1 MNKGNIIDML
11 QNLKSNITIIY
22 KKVLQNIKE
31 QTKSGDTETQ
41 KSYSQYILYGVIIVL
56 INLVGLTLYFRVDL
70 TKNSVYSLSPISKEV
85 VSSLEEPLTIK
96 IFFNKDL
103 PAPYNAVYRYLQ
115 DLMVEYDNAGN
126 RYFHYEFVDVE
137 KQKDAASDFGIYPV
151 QIREIQNDQ
160 VKFRN
165 AFMGL
170 AIIHGDLIEKIDSIT
185 EPEGLEYR
193 ITTLIKKMNG
203 KIDSLLKLKNPI
215 TITLYASS
223 NLPIP
228 GMQNLNER
236 VYAEVQKCNIRNY
249 NKIQYRYIDP
259 LQNPQGTTLAQMYG
273 LPTLRWPRFTT
284 MEGRTV
290 EPGEGMVGIVV
301 EYNNKFETVQIL
313 SRSIFGQYSV
323 GDLTRLE
330 DTLNAAIDN
339 LISINPKVGYIVG
352 HGERDINDEQNGAAQ
367 FRKMI
372 GDMYDL
378 VTIDITKDEIPD
390 DIATIIINGPRSMF
404 SEYELYKI
412 DQFLMRGGSAV
423 MLLNSY
429 VEQQMQG
436 MQMFQRPPQALPV
449 FTGLEGMLAHYGVK
463 IGRDIVMDKQCF
475 IAQQRG
481 LGELTIYFAPMI
493 SEEGLSKDNEITK
506 YLKKIVFLKASS
518 ISVDETL
525 LKENKASVQYVVKSS
540 PYSWLQQGNINF
552 LPWGANPPQDSSLK
566 QYNLAVLVQGNL
578 KSYFADKQPKID
590 VKTKET
596 KGKDYVQEEA
606 LKQSVK
612 PVKLFVAGTSEI
624 TGRNIIDEEGKS
636 PNAVFMHNV
645 IDYMQGNYAI
655 PQMRSKGLSFNPIK
669 ETSDTAKSVIK
680 GINIAGLP
688 LLVIL
693 AGVLYMWRRTIRRR
707 RIEEQFSSMR

>member
-1 MNKGNIIDML
+1 MDKAKIKNSIRTWINTIKTQYTQLL
-11 QNLKSNITIIY
+11 QKLGTDSNRV
-22 KKVLQNIKE
+22 KDE
-31 QTKSGDTETQ
+31 SQ
-41 KSYSQYILYGVIIVL
+41 KSYSQYILYAVIIVL
-56 INLVGLTLYFRVDL
+56 INLVGLTLYFRLDL

-96 IFFNKDL
+96 IFFSDDL

-115 DLMVEYDNAGN
+115 DLMVEYDSAGN
-126 RYFHYEFVDVE
+126 KYFSYEFINVE
-137 KQKDAASDFGIYPV
+137 KHKDAAGDFGIYPV
-151 QIREIQNDQ
+151 QIREIKNDQ

-165 AFMGL
+165 AYMGL

-203 KIDSLLKLKNPI
+203 KIDSLLKLKDPI
-215 TITLYASS
+215 MVTLYASS

-249 NKIQYRYIDP
+249 NKIQYRFIDP
-259 LQNPQGTTLAQMYG
+259 LQNPQGNALAQMYG
-273 LPTLRWPRFTT
+273 LPMLNWPRFTT
-284 MEGRTV
+284 MEGKVV
-290 EPGEGMVGIVV
+290 EPGRGMVGIVIA
-301 EYNNKFETVQIL
+301 YNNKFETVQIL
-313 SRSIFGQYSV
+313 TRSIFGQYAI

-330 DTLNAAIDN
+330 DMLNAAIDN

-367 FRKMI
+367 FRKLI

-378 VTIDITKDEIPD
+378 VTIDITKDEIPN
-390 DIATIIINGPRSMF
+390 DIITIIINGPRSMY
-404 SEYELYKI
+404 SDYELFKI
-412 DQFLMRGGSAV
+412 DQFLMRGGNAV
-423 MLLNSY
+423 VLLDSF

-436 MQMFQRPPQALPV
+436 MQMFQRPPQAIPV
-449 FTGLEGMLAHYGVK
+449 FSGLEGMLNHYGIT

-493 SEEGLSKDNEITK
+493 SEQGLSQESEITK

-518 ISVDETL
+518 ITVNEAL
-525 LKENKASVQYVVKSS
+525 LKEHNASVQYIVKSS
-540 PYSWLQQGNINF
+540 PYSWLQQGNISF
-552 LPWGANPPQDSSLK
+552 MPWGANPPQDSALK
-566 QYNLAVLVQGNL
+566 QYTMSVLVQGNM
-578 KSYFADKQPKID
+578 KSYFADKMPQMDSNKA
-590 VKTKET
+590 
-596 KGKDYVQEEA
+596 KGSQVVEQSVI
-606 LKQSVK
+606 KQSVK
-612 PVKLFVAGTSEI
+612 PIKLFVAGTSEI

-636 PNAVFMHNV
+636 PNAAFMHNV

-669 ETSDTAKSVIK
+669 ETSDTAKSIIK

-688 LLVIL
+688 LLVIV
-693 AGVLYMWRRTIRRR
+693 AGLLYMWRRNIRRK
-707 RIEEQFSSMR
+707 RIEEQFSSLR

>member
-1 MNKGNIIDML
+1 MDKGKIKDIVNNLIDKATTIYTQAL
-11 QNLKSNITIIY
+11 QK
-22 KKVLQNIKE
+22 IKE
-31 QTKSGDTETQ
+31 NTKPGDEKTR
-41 KSYSQYILYGVIIVL
+41 KSYSHFVLYGVIIVL
-56 INLVGLTLYFRVDL
+56 VNLVGLTLYFRLDL
-70 TKNSVYSLSPISKEV
+70 TKNSVYSLSPVSKEV

-115 DLMVEYDNAGN
+115 DLMVEYDNAAN
-126 RYFHYEFVDVE
+126 RYFSYEFVDVE

-151 QIREIQNDQ
+151 QIREIRNDQ

-203 KIDSLLKLKNPI
+203 KIDSLLKLQQPI
-215 TITLYASS
+215 TVTLYASS

-236 VYAEVQKCNIRNY
+236 VYAEVQKCNVRNY

-259 LQNPQGTTLAQMYG
+259 VQNPQAITLAQMYG
-273 LPTLRWPRFTT
+273 LPMLKWPRFTT
-284 MEGRTV
+284 MEGRAV
-290 EPGEGMVGIVV
+290 DPGEGMVGIVV
-301 EYNNKFETVQIL
+301 EYANKFETVQIL
-313 SRSIFGQYSV
+313 TRSIFGQYAI
-323 GDLTRLE
+323 GDLARLE
-330 DTLNAAIDN
+330 DMLNAAIDN
-339 LISINPKVGYIVG
+339 LISINPKVGYIIG

-378 VTIDITKDEIPD
+378 VTIDITKDEIPG
-390 DIATIIINGPRSMF
+390 DIATIIINGPRSMY
-404 SEYELYKI
+404 SDYELFKI

-423 MLLNSY
+423 VLLDSY

-449 FTGLEGMLAHYGVK
+449 FTGIEGMLAHYGVTV
-463 IGRDIVMDKQCF
+463 GRDIVMDKQCF

-481 LGELTIYFAPMI
+481 IGELTIYFAPMI
-493 SEEGLSKDNEITK
+493 SEDGLSKDSEITK

-518 ISVDETL
+518 ILVNEAL
-525 LKENKASVQYVVKSS
+525 LKENKASVKYIVKSS
-540 PYSWLQQGNINF
+540 PYSWLQQGNISF
-552 LPWGANPPQDSSLK
+552 MPWGANPPQDSALK
-566 QYNLAVLVQGNL
+566 QYNLAVLVQGNI
-578 KSYFADKQPKID
+578 KSYFADKQPVID
-590 VKTKET
+590 TKEKAKTKEF
-596 KGKDYVQEEA
+596 VQQEVV
-606 LKQSVK
+606 KQSIK

-645 IDYMQGNYAI
+645 IDFMQGNYTI

-680 GINIAGLP
+680 GVNIAGLP

-693 AGVLYMWRRTIRRR
+693 AGVLYMWRRKIRRK
-707 RIEEQFSSMR
+707 RIEEQFYSMV

>member
-1 MNKGNIIDML
+1 
-11 QNLKSNITIIY
+11 
-22 KKVLQNIKE
+22 
-31 QTKSGDTETQ
+31 
-41 KSYSQYILYGVIIVL
+41 
-56 INLVGLTLYFRVDL
+56 
-70 TKNSVYSLSPISKEV
+70 
-85 VSSLEEPLTIK
+85 
-96 IFFNKDL
+96 
-103 PAPYNAVYRYLQ
+103 
-115 DLMVEYDNAGN
+115 
-126 RYFHYEFVDVE
+126 
-137 KQKDAASDFGIYPV
+137 
-151 QIREIQNDQ
+151 
-160 VKFRN
+160 
-165 AFMGL
+165 
-170 AIIHGDLIEKIDSIT
+170 
-185 EPEGLEYR
+185 YR

-330 DTLNAAIDN
+330 DTLNVAIDN

-423 MLLNSY
+423 MLLDSY

-578 KSYFADKQPKID
+578 QSYFADKQPKID

-645 IDYMQGNYAI
+645 IDYMQGNYAM

>member
-1 MNKGNIIDML
+1 MDKAKIKNSIQHCIHTIKTQYIQLSQKLGGD
-11 QNLKSNITIIY
+11 SNRA
-22 KKVLQNIKE
+22 KDEN
-31 QTKSGDTETQ
+31 Q
-41 KSYSQYILYGVIIVL
+41 KSYSQYILYAVIIVL
-56 INLVGLTLYFRVDL
+56 INLVGLTLYFRLDL

-96 IFFNKDL
+96 IFFSDDL

-115 DLMVEYDNAGN
+115 DLMVEYDSAGN
-126 RYFHYEFVDVE
+126 KYFSYEFINVE
-137 KQKDAASDFGIYPV
+137 KNKDAAGDFGIYPV
-151 QIREIQNDQ
+151 QIREIKNDQ

-165 AFMGL
+165 AYMGL

-203 KIDSLLKLKNPI
+203 KIDSLLKLKEPI
-215 TITLYASS
+215 MVTLYASS

-259 LQNPQGTTLAQMYG
+259 LQNPQGNTLAQMYG
-273 LPTLRWPRFTT
+273 LPMLKWPRFTT
-284 MEGRTV
+284 MEGKSV
-290 EPGEGMVGIVV
+290 EPGQGMVGIVV

-313 SRSIFGQYSV
+313 TRSIFGQYAI

-378 VTIDITKDEIPD
+378 ITIDITKDEIPD
-390 DIATIIINGPRSMF
+390 DIATIIINGPRSMY
-404 SEYELYKI
+404 SEYELFKI

-423 MLLNSY
+423 ILLDSY

-449 FTGLEGMLAHYGVK
+449 FTGLEGMLNHYGIT

-493 SEEGLSKDNEITK
+493 SEEGLSKDSEITK

-518 ISVDETL
+518 ISVNETL
-525 LKENKASVQYVVKSS
+525 LKEHNASVQYIVKSS
-540 PYSWLQQGNINF
+540 PYSWLQEGNISF
-552 LPWGANPPQDSSLK
+552 MPWGANPPQDSALK
-566 QYNLAVLVQGNL
+566 QYTLAVLVQGNM
-578 KSYFADKQPKID
+578 KSYFADKMPQID
-590 VKTKET
+590 TNKA
-596 KGKDYVQEEA
+596 KGSQIVEQSVI
-606 LKQSVK
+606 KQSVK

-669 ETSDTAKSVIK
+669 ETSDTAKSIIK

-688 LLVIL
+688 LLVII
-693 AGVLYMWRRTIRRR
+693 AGLLYMWRRNIRRK

>member
-1 MNKGNIIDML
+1 MNKRNIIDML

-22 KKVLQNIKE
+22 TKVIQNIKE

-372 GDMYDL
+372 ADMYDL

-423 MLLNSY
+423 MLLDSY

>member
-1 MNKGNIIDML
+1 MDKRKFVDVL
-11 QNLKSNITIIY
+11 QNLKG
-22 KKVLQNIKE
+22 NIKTIYT
-31 QTKSGDTETQ
+31 QVIQKVKAHTKSGDSETQ
-41 KSYSQYILYGVIIVL
+41 KSYSQFILYGVIIVL
-56 INLVGLTLYFRVDL
+56 INLVGITLYFRVDL

-103 PAPYNAVYRYLQ
+103 PAPYNAVYRYLH

-126 RYFHYEFVDVE
+126 RYFNYEFIDVE

-151 QIREIQNDQ
+151 QIREIRNDQ

-203 KIDSLLKLKNPI
+203 KIDSLLKLNTPI
-215 TITLYASS
+215 TVTLYASS

-259 LQNPQGTTLAQMYG
+259 LQNPQGSTLAQMYG
-273 LPTLRWPRFTT
+273 LPMLRWPRFTT
-284 MEGRTV
+284 MEGRAV
-290 EPGEGMVGIVV
+290 DPGEGMVGIVV

-313 SRSIFGQYSV
+313 TRSIFGQYSI

-372 GDMYDL
+372 SDMYDL
-378 VTIDITKDEIPD
+378 ITIDITKDEIPA
-390 DIATIIINGPRSMF
+390 DIATVIINGPRSMF

-412 DQFLMRGGSAV
+412 DQFLMRGGNAV
-423 MLLNSY
+423 MLLDSY

-449 FTGLEGMLAHYGVK
+449 FTGLEGMLEHYGVK
-463 IGRDIVMDKQCF
+463 I
-475 IAQQRG
+475 
-481 LGELTIYFAPMI
+481 
-493 SEEGLSKDNEITK
+493 
-506 YLKKIVFLKASS
+506 
-518 ISVDETL
+518 
-525 LKENKASVQYVVKSS
+525 
-540 PYSWLQQGNINF
+540 
-552 LPWGANPPQDSSLK
+552 
-566 QYNLAVLVQGNL
+566 
-578 KSYFADKQPKID
+578 
-590 VKTKET
+590 
-596 KGKDYVQEEA
+596 
-606 LKQSVK
+606 
-612 PVKLFVAGTSEI
+612 
-624 TGRNIIDEEGKS
+624 
-636 PNAVFMHNV
+636 
-645 IDYMQGNYAI
+645 
-655 PQMRSKGLSFNPIK
+655 
-669 ETSDTAKSVIK
+669 
-680 GINIAGLP
+680 
-688 LLVIL
+688 
-693 AGVLYMWRRTIRRR
+693 
-707 RIEEQFSSMR
+707 

>member
-1 MNKGNIIDML
+1 MDKRKFVTVM
-11 QNLKSNITIIY
+11 QNLKGTITTIY
-22 KKVLQNIKE
+22 TQVVQKIKE
-31 QTKSGDTETQ
+31 HTKSGDSETQ
-41 KSYSQYILYGVIIVL
+41 KSYSQFILYGVIIVL
-56 INLVGLTLYFRVDL
+56 INLVGLTVYFRVDL

-126 RYFHYEFVDVE
+126 RYFHYEFIDVE

-151 QIREIQNDQ
+151 QIREIRNDQ

-215 TITLYASS
+215 TVTLYASS

-236 VYAEVQKCNIRNY
+236 VYTEVQKCNIRNY

-259 LQNPQGTTLAQMYG
+259 LQNPQGSTLAQMYG
-273 LPTLRWPRFTT
+273 LPMLRWPRFTT

-339 LISINPKVGYIVG
+339 LISINPKVGYIIG

-378 VTIDITKDEIPD
+378 ITIDITKDEIPN

-423 MLLNSY
+423 MLLDSY

-493 SEEGLSKDNEITK
+493 SEEGLSKENEITQ

-525 LKENKASVQYVVKSS
+525 LKENKASVQYLVKSS
-540 PYSWLQQGNINF
+540 PYSWLQQGNISF
-552 LPWGANPPQDSSLK
+552 MPWGANPPQDSSLK

-578 KSYFADKQPKID
+578 KSYFADKQPTID
-590 VKTKET
+590 VKSKEA

-645 IDYMQGNYAI
+645 IDYLQGNYAI

-669 ETSDTAKSVIK
+669 ETSDTAKSIIK

-693 AGVLYMWRRTIRRR
+693 FGLLYIWRRNIRRK

>member
-1 MNKGNIIDML
+1 MNKRNIIDML

-22 KKVLQNIKE
+22 TKVIQNIKE

-56 INLVGLTLYFRVDL
+56 INVVGLTLYFRIDL

-151 QIREIQNDQ
+151 QIREIRNDQ

-215 TITLYASS
+215 TVTLYASS

-259 LQNPQGTTLAQMYG
+259 LQDPQGSTLAQMYG

-284 MEGRTV
+284 MEGKIV

-301 EYNNKFETVQIL
+301 ECNNKFETVQIL

-372 GDMYDL
+372 GDMYEL

-423 MLLNSY
+423 MLLDSY

>member
-1 MNKGNIIDML
+1 MDKRKINDVIAKLKANISTIYI
-11 QNLKSNITIIY
+11 QAVQKLKA
-22 KKVLQNIKE
+22 
-31 QTKSGDTETQ
+31 QTQAHDSHMH
-41 KSYSQYILYGVIIVL
+41 KSYSHFFLYGVIVVL

-126 RYFHYEFVDVE
+126 RYFSYEFIDVE

-151 QIREIQNDQ
+151 QIREIRNDQ

-165 AFMGL
+165 AYMGL

-203 KIDSLLKLKNPI
+203 KIDSLLKLKEPI
-215 TITLYASS
+215 TVTLYASS

-259 LQNPQGTTLAQMYG
+259 LQNPQGNTLAQMYG
-273 LPTLRWPRFTT
+273 LPMLIWPRFTT
-284 MEGRTV
+284 MEGKV
-290 EPGEGMVGIVV
+290 VDPGEGMVGIVV

-313 SRSIFGQYSV
+313 TRSIFGQYAV

-330 DTLNAAIDN
+330 DMLNAAIDN

-367 FRKMI
+367 FKKMI
-372 GDMYDL
+372 ADMYDL
-378 VTIDITKDEIPD
+378 VTIDITKDDIPN
-390 DIATIIINGPRSMF
+390 DIQTIIINGPRSMY
-404 SEYELYKI
+404 SEYDLYKI
-412 DQFLMRGGSAV
+412 DQFLMHGGSAV
-423 MLLNSY
+423 ILLDSY
-429 VEQQMQG
+429 VEQQTQG

-449 FTGLEGMLAHYGVK
+449 FTGLEGMLAHYGITV
-463 IGRDIVMDKQCF
+463 GRDIVMDKQCF

-493 SEEGLSKDNEITK
+493 SEDGLAKDSEITK

-518 ISVDETL
+518 ITVDEQL
-525 LKENKASVQYVVKSS
+525 LKENKASAKYIVKSS
-540 PYSWLQQGNINF
+540 PYSWLQQGNISF
-552 LPWGANPPQDSSLK
+552 MPWGANPPQDSALK
-566 QYNLAVLVQGNL
+566 QYNLAVLVQGNI
-578 KSYFADKQPKID
+578 KSYFADRQPKID
-590 VKTKET
+590 VKEKAKT
-596 KGKDYVQEEA
+596 KDYIEQAA

-655 PQMRSKGLSFNPIK
+655 PQMRSKGLSFNPLK
-669 ETSDTAKSVIK
+669 ETSDTAKSIIK

-693 AGVLYMWRRTIRRR
+693 AGVLYMWRKKIRRR
-707 RIEEQFSSMR
+707 RIEEQFSSKV

>member
-1 MNKGNIIDML
+1 MDKAKIKNSMRTWINTIKTKYTQLL
-11 QNLKSNITIIY
+11 QKLGANSNRV
-22 KKVLQNIKE
+22 KDE
-31 QTKSGDTETQ
+31 SQ
-41 KSYSQYILYGVIIVL
+41 KSYSQYMLYAVIIVL
-56 INLVGLTLYFRVDL
+56 INLVGLTLYFRLDL

-96 IFFNKDL
+96 IFFSDDL

-115 DLMVEYDNAGN
+115 DLMVEYDSAGN
-126 RYFHYEFVDVE
+126 KYFSYEFINVE
-137 KQKDAASDFGIYPV
+137 KHKDAAGDFGIYPV
-151 QIREIQNDQ
+151 QIREIKNDQ
-160 VKFRN
+160 LKFRN
-165 AFMGL
+165 AYMGL
-170 AIIHGDLIEKIDSIT
+170 AIIHSDLIEKIDSIT

-203 KIDSLLKLKNPI
+203 KIDSLLKLKEPI
-215 TITLYASS
+215 MVTLYASS

-259 LQNPQGTTLAQMYG
+259 LQNPQGNALAQMYG
-273 LPTLRWPRFTT
+273 LPMLNWPRFTT
-284 MEGRTV
+284 MEGKIV
-290 EPGEGMVGIVV
+290 EPGQGMVGLVI

-313 SRSIFGQYSV
+313 TRSIFGQYAI

-330 DTLNAAIDN
+330 DMLNAAIDN

-352 HGERDINDEQNGAAQ
+352 HGERDINDEQKGAAQ

-390 DIATIIINGPRSMF
+390 DIITIIINGPRSMY
-404 SEYELYKI
+404 SDYELFKI

-423 MLLNSY
+423 LLIDSF

-436 MQMFQRPPQALPV
+436 MQMFQRPQQAFPV
-449 FTGLEGMLAHYGVK
+449 FTGLEGMLNHYGIT

-493 SEEGLSKDNEITK
+493 SEQGLSQESEITK

-518 ISVDETL
+518 ITVNEAL
-525 LKENKASVQYVVKSS
+525 LKEHNASVQYIVKSS
-540 PYSWLQQGNINF
+540 PYSWLQQGNISF
-552 LPWGANPPQDSSLK
+552 MPWGANPPQDSALK
-566 QYNLAVLVQGNL
+566 QYTLSVLVQGNM
-578 KSYFADKQPKID
+578 KSYFANKMPQMDTNKA
-590 VKTKET
+590 
-596 KGKDYVQEEA
+596 KGSQVVEQMVI
-606 LKQSVK
+606 KQSVK
-612 PVKLFVAGTSEI
+612 PMKLFVAGTSEI

-636 PNAVFMHNV
+636 PNAAFMHNV

-669 ETSDTAKSVIK
+669 EISDTAKSIIK

-688 LLVIL
+688 LLVIV
-693 AGVLYMWRRTIRRR
+693 AGLLYMWRRNIRRK

>member
-1 MNKGNIIDML
+1 MDRKKIIDVL
-11 QNLKSNITIIY
+11 GNLKNRIKTTY
-22 KKVLQNIKE
+22 TQTVQKVKE
-31 QTKSGDTETQ
+31 QTKTTDSEKHSG
-41 KSYSQYILYGVIIVL
+41 YSHYILYAVIIIL
-56 INLVGLTLYFRVDL
+56 INLVGLTLYFRLDL

-96 IFFNKDL
+96 IFFSDDL

-115 DLMVEYDNAGN
+115 DLMVEYDSAGN
-126 RYFHYEFVDVE
+126 KYFSYEFINVE
-137 KQKDAASDFGIYPV
+137 KQKDAAGDFGIYPV
-151 QIREIQNDQ
+151 QIREIKNDQ

-165 AFMGL
+165 AYMGL
-170 AIIHGDLIEKIDSIT
+170 AVIHGDLIEKIDSIT

-203 KIDSLLKLKNPI
+203 KIDSLLKLKYPI
-215 TITLYASS
+215 TVTLYASS

-259 LQNPQGTTLAQMYG
+259 LQNPQGNALAQMYG
-273 LPTLRWPRFTT
+273 LPMLRWPRFTT
-284 MEGRTV
+284 MEGRV
-290 EPGEGMVGIVV
+290 VDPGEGIVGIVV

-313 SRSIFGQYSV
+313 TRSIFGQYAI
-323 GDLTRLE
+323 GDLARLE

-378 VTIDITKDEIPD
+378 VTIDITKDDIPN
-390 DIATIIINGPRSMF
+390 DIVTIIINGPRSMY
-404 SEYELYKI
+404 SEYELFKI

-423 MLLNSY
+423 MLLDSY

-449 FTGLEGMLAHYGVK
+449 FTGLEGMLAHYGIT

-493 SEEGLSKDNEITK
+493 SEEGLSQDSEITK

-525 LKENKASVQYVVKSS
+525 LKENNASVQYIVKSS
-540 PYSWLQQGNINF
+540 PYSWLQQGNISF
-552 LPWGANPPQDSSLK
+552 MPWGANPPQDSALK
-566 QYNLAVLVQGNL
+566 QYTLSVLVQGNM
-578 KSYFADKQPKID
+578 KSYFADKMPQMD
-590 VKTKET
+590 TNKTKGNQIVEQS
-596 KGKDYVQEEA
+596 VI
-606 LKQSVK
+606 KQSVK

-636 PNAVFMHNV
+636 PNAVFLHNV

-655 PQMRSKGLSFNPIK
+655 PQMRSKGLSFNPIN

-680 GINIAGLP
+680 GINITGLP
-688 LLVIL
+688 LLVII
-693 AGVLYMWRRTIRRR
+693 AGLLYMWRRNIRRK
-707 RIEEQFSSMR
+707 RIEEQFTSMR

>member
-1 MNKGNIIDML
+1 MNKRNIIDML

-22 KKVLQNIKE
+22 TKVIQNIKE

-115 DLMVEYDNAGN
+115 DMMVEYDNAGN

-215 TITLYASS
+215 TVTLYASS

-372 GDMYDL
+372 ADMYDL

-423 MLLNSY
+423 MLLDSY

>member
-1 MNKGNIIDML
+1 MEKRKIIDML
-11 QNLKSNITIIY
+11 QNIKSNITTIY
-22 KKVLQNIKE
+22 TQVLQNIKE

-41 KSYSQYILYGVIIVL
+41 KSYSQYILYSVIIVL

-284 MEGRTV
+284 MEGRAV

-330 DTLNAAIDN
+330 DTLNVAIDN

-423 MLLNSY
+423 MLLDSY

-578 KSYFADKQPKID
+578 QSYFADKQPKID

>member
-1 MNKGNIIDML
+1 MDKGKIKDIVNNLIDKAKTFYT
-11 QNLKSNITIIY
+11 Q
-22 KKVLQNIKE
+22 VLQKIKE
-31 QTKSGDTETQ
+31 NTKPADDQTR
-41 KSYSQYILYGVIIVL
+41 KSYSHFILYGVIIIL
-56 INLVGLTLYFRVDL
+56 INLVGLTLYFRLDL
-70 TKNSVYSLSPISKEV
+70 TKNNVYSLSPVSKEV

-126 RYFHYEFVDVE
+126 RYFSYEFVDVE
-137 KQKDAASDFGIYPV
+137 KQKDAAGDFGIYPV
-151 QIREIQNDQ
+151 QIREIRNDQ

-165 AFMGL
+165 AYMGL

-203 KIDSLLKLKNPI
+203 KIDSLLKLQQPI
-215 TITLYASS
+215 TVTLYASS

-249 NKIQYRYIDP
+249 NKIQYKYIDP
-259 LQNPQGTTLAQMYG
+259 VQNPQAVTLAQMYG
-273 LPTLRWPRFTT
+273 LPMLRWPRFTT
-284 MEGRTV
+284 MEGKAV
-290 EPGEGMVGIVV
+290 DPGEGMVGIVV
-301 EYNNKFETVQIL
+301 EYGNKFETVQIL
-313 SRSIFGQYSV
+313 TRSIFGQYAV
-323 GDLTRLE
+323 GDLARLE

-339 LISINPKVGYIVG
+339 LISINPKVGYITG

-372 GDMYDL
+372 SDMYDL
-378 VTIDITKDEIPD
+378 VTIDITKDEIPG
-390 DIATIIINGPRSMF
+390 DIATIIINGPRSSY
-404 SEYELYKI
+404 SEYELFKI

-423 MLLNSY
+423 VLLDSY

-449 FTGLEGMLAHYGVK
+449 FTGIENMLAHYGIT

-481 LGELTIYFAPMI
+481 IGELTIYFAPMI
-493 SEEGLSKDNEITK
+493 SEDGLSKDSEITK

-518 ISVDETL
+518 ISVNEAL
-525 LKENKASVQYVVKSS
+525 LKENKASVKYIVKSS
-540 PYSWLQQGNINF
+540 PYSWLQQGNISF
-552 LPWGANPPQDSSLK
+552 MPWGANPPQDSALK
-566 QYNLAVLVQGNL
+566 QYNLAVLVQGNI
-578 KSYFADKQPKID
+578 KSYFADKQPVIDTKEKI
-590 VKTKET
+590 KTKEF
-596 KGKDYVQEEA
+596 VQQEV
-606 LKQSVK
+606 LKQSIK
-612 PVKLFVAGTSEI
+612 PVKLFVVGTSEI

-645 IDYMQGNYAI
+645 IDYMQGNYTI

-680 GINIAGLP
+680 GVNIAGLP

-693 AGVLYMWRRTIRRR
+693 AGVLYMWRRKIRRK
-707 RIEEQFSSMR
+707 RIEEQFSSMK

>member
-1 MNKGNIIDML
+1 ML

-22 KKVLQNIKE
+22 TKVIQNIKE

-56 INLVGLTLYFRVDL
+56 INVVGLTLYFRIDL

-151 QIREIQNDQ
+151 QIREIRNDQ

-215 TITLYASS
+215 TVTLYASS

-259 LQNPQGTTLAQMYG
+259 LQDPQGSTLAQMYG

-284 MEGRTV
+284 MEGKIV

-301 EYNNKFETVQIL
+301 ECNNKFETVQIL

-372 GDMYDL
+372 GDMYEL

-423 MLLNSY
+423 MLLDSY

>member
-1 MNKGNIIDML
+1 MEKRKIIDML
-11 QNLKSNITIIY
+11 QNIKSNITTIY
-22 KKVLQNIKE
+22 TQVLQNIKE

-41 KSYSQYILYGVIIVL
+41 KSYSQYILYSVIIVL

-284 MEGRTV
+284 MEGRAV

-423 MLLNSY
+423 MLLDSY

-449 FTGLEGMLAHYGVK
+449 FTGLEGMLAHYGIK

-525 LKENKASVQYVVKSS
+525 LKENKASVQYVVKTS

-578 KSYFADKQPKID
+578 QSYFADKQPKID

>member
-1 MNKGNIIDML
+1 M
-11 QNLKSNITIIY
+11 QNLKGTITTIY
-22 KKVLQNIKE
+22 TQVVQKIKE
-31 QTKSGDTETQ
+31 HTKSGDSETQ
-41 KSYSQYILYGVIIVL
+41 KSYSQFILYGVIIVL
-56 INLVGLTLYFRVDL
+56 INLVGLTVYFRVDL

-126 RYFHYEFVDVE
+126 RYFHYEFIDVE

-151 QIREIQNDQ
+151 QIREIRNDQ

-215 TITLYASS
+215 TVTLYASS

-236 VYAEVQKCNIRNY
+236 VYTEVQKCNIRNY

-259 LQNPQGTTLAQMYG
+259 LQNPQGSTLAQMYG
-273 LPTLRWPRFTT
+273 LPMLRWPRFTT

-339 LISINPKVGYIVG
+339 LISINPKVGYIIG

-378 VTIDITKDEIPD
+378 ITIDITKDEIPN

-423 MLLNSY
+423 MLLDSY

-493 SEEGLSKDNEITK
+493 SEEGLSKENEITQ

-525 LKENKASVQYVVKSS
+525 LKENKASVQYLVKSS
-540 PYSWLQQGNINF
+540 PYSWLQQGNISF
-552 LPWGANPPQDSSLK
+552 MPWGANPPQDSSLK

-578 KSYFADKQPKID
+578 KSYFADKQPTID
-590 VKTKET
+590 VKSKEA

-645 IDYMQGNYAI
+645 IDYLQGNYAI

-669 ETSDTAKSVIK
+669 ETSDTAKSIIK

-693 AGVLYMWRRTIRRR
+693 FGLLYIWRRNIRRK

>member
-1 MNKGNIIDML
+1 MDKRKIVDNVQKLKNHISTLYTQTL
-11 QNLKSNITIIY
+11 QKLKT
-22 KKVLQNIKE
+22 
-31 QTKSGDTETQ
+31 QTKTVDGEKH
-41 KSYSQYILYGVIIVL
+41 KSYSHFMLYGVIIIL
-56 INLVGLTLYFRVDL
+56 INLVGLTLYFRLDL
-70 TKNSVYSLSPISKEV
+70 TTNSVYSLSPISKEV
-85 VSSLEEPLTIK
+85 VSGLEEPLTIK

-126 RYFHYEFVDVE
+126 RYFNYEFVDVE

-151 QIREIQNDQ
+151 QIREIRNDQ

-203 KIDSLLKLKNPI
+203 KIDSLLKLKQPI
-215 TITLYASS
+215 TVTLYASS

-236 VYAEVQKCNIRNY
+236 IYTEVQKCNIRNY
-249 NKIQYRYIDP
+249 NKIQYRYVDP
-259 LQNPQGTTLAQMYG
+259 VQNPQAISLAQMYG
-273 LPTLRWPRFTT
+273 LPMLKWPRFTT
-284 MEGRTV
+284 MEGKTV

-313 SRSIFGQYSV
+313 TRSIFGQYAI

-339 LISINPKVGYIVG
+339 LISINPKVGYITG

-372 GDMYDL
+372 SDMYDL
-378 VTIDITKDEIPD
+378 IPIDITKDEIPN
-390 DIATIIINGPRSMF
+390 DIATIIINGPRSMY
-404 SEYELYKI
+404 SEYELFKI
-412 DQFLMRGGSAV
+412 DQFLMNGGSAV
-423 MLLNSY
+423 ILLDSY

-436 MQMFQRPPQALPV
+436 MQMFQRPPQAIPV
-449 FTGLEGMLAHYGVK
+449 FTGLEGMLAHYGVR

-493 SEEGLSKDNEITK
+493 SEEGLSKDSEITK

-518 ISVDETL
+518 ISIDEAV
-525 LKENKASVQYVVKSS
+525 LKENRASVQYIVKSS
-540 PYSWLQQGNINF
+540 PYSWLQQGNVSFI
-552 LPWGANPPQDSSLK
+552 PWGANPPQDSALK
-566 QYNLAVLVQGNL
+566 QYAMAVLVQGNI
-578 KSYFADKQPKID
+578 KSYFADRVPPID
-590 VKTKET
+590 TNKT
-596 KGKDYVQEEA
+596 KGKEFVQLA
-606 LKQSVK
+606 TLKQSVK

-669 ETSDTAKSVIK
+669 ETSDTTKSVIK

-693 AGVLYMWRRTIRRR
+693 AGVLYMWRRNIRRR
-707 RIEEQFSSMR
+707 RIEEQFSSMS

>member
-1 MNKGNIIDML
+1 MDKAKIKNSMRTWINTIKTKYTQLL
-11 QNLKSNITIIY
+11 QKLGVNSNRV
-22 KKVLQNIKE
+22 KDE
-31 QTKSGDTETQ
+31 SQ
-41 KSYSQYILYGVIIVL
+41 KSYSQYMLYAVIIVL
-56 INLVGLTLYFRVDL
+56 INLVGLTLYFRLDL
-70 TKNSVYSLSPISKEV
+70 TKNSVYSLSSISKEV

-96 IFFNKDL
+96 IFFSDDL

-115 DLMVEYDNAGN
+115 DLMVEYDSAGN
-126 RYFHYEFVDVE
+126 KYFSYEFINVE
-137 KQKDAASDFGIYPV
+137 KHKDAAGDFGIYPV
-151 QIREIQNDQ
+151 QIREIKNDQ
-160 VKFRN
+160 LKFRN
-165 AFMGL
+165 AYMGL

-193 ITTLIKKMNG
+193 ITTLIKKVNG
-203 KIDSLLKLKNPI
+203 KIDSLLKLKEPI
-215 TITLYASS
+215 MVTLYASS

-236 VYAEVQKCNIRNY
+236 VHAEVQKCNIRNY

-259 LQNPQGTTLAQMYG
+259 LQNPQGNALAQMYG
-273 LPTLRWPRFTT
+273 LPMLNWPRFTT
-284 MEGRTV
+284 MEGKVV
-290 EPGEGMVGIVV
+290 EPGQGMVGIVI

-313 SRSIFGQYSV
+313 TRSIFGQYAI

-330 DTLNAAIDN
+330 DMLNAAIDN

-352 HGERDINDEQNGAAQ
+352 HGERDVNDEQNGAAQ

-378 VTIDITKDEIPD
+378 VTVDIAKDEIPD
-390 DIATIIINGPRSMF
+390 DIITIIINGPRSMY
-404 SEYELYKI
+404 SDYELFKI

-423 MLLNSY
+423 VLLDSF

-436 MQMFQRPPQALPV
+436 MQTFQRPPQAFPV
-449 FTGLEGMLAHYGVK
+449 FTGLESMLNHYGIT

-493 SEEGLSKDNEITK
+493 SEQGLSQESEITK

-518 ISVDETL
+518 ITVNEAL
-525 LKENKASVQYVVKSS
+525 LKEHNASVQYIVKSS
-540 PYSWLQQGNINF
+540 PYSWLQQENISF
-552 LPWGANPPQDSSLK
+552 MPWGTNPPQDSVLK
-566 QYNLAVLVQGNL
+566 QYTLSVLVQGNM
-578 KSYFADKQPKID
+578 KSYFADKMPQMDTNKS
-590 VKTKET
+590 
-596 KGKDYVQEEA
+596 KGSQVVEQMVI
-606 LKQSVK
+606 KQSVK
-612 PVKLFVAGTSEI
+612 PIKLFVAGTSEI

-636 PNAVFMHNV
+636 PNAAFMHNV
-645 IDYMQGNYAI
+645 IDYIQGNYAI

-669 ETSDTAKSVIK
+669 ETSDSAKSIIK

-688 LLVIL
+688 LLVIV
-693 AGVLYMWRRTIRRR
+693 AGLLYMWRRNIRRKR
-707 RIEEQFSSMR
+707 VEEQFSSMR